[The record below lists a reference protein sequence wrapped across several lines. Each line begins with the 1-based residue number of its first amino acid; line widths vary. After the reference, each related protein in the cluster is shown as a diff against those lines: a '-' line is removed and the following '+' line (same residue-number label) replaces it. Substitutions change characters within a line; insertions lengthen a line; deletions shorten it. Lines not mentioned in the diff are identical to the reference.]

1 MKFAKLS
8 PEADMTK
15 VIQCDDMG
23 NDTLIVRL
31 PDKIENKRAVMLKEG
46 QYAILYKA
54 GKVYD
59 AIHKKGMYE
68 IESSKQAKTRK
79 EMEKWRKFNP
89 PKKDDSELC
98 MIVFNMREIIGNN
111 FSIDKPMEYIDWSK
125 DKPIK
130 ARFTCKGIFS
140 FVIEDPYL
148 FFSRVFGIRDH
159 YSKLELIEQIR
170 KQAVESIQEGINE
183 LSNEYKL
190 SMELVKTKTSE
201 LEIKV
206 KENEYDLKLK
216 MRGIKITYFELTD
229 LDIVADKKDLNKE
242 ENQLVLKRLDSVL
255 EKVKDNYKLI
265 DKDNVRIY
273 LNDNGEITYKSNIG
287 ICVKC
292 GNLLEKNG
300 KYCKI
305 CGAKI

>member
-8 PEADMTK
+8 PEADKTK
-15 VIQCDDMG
+15 IIQCDDMD
-23 NDTLIVRL
+23 NDILVVRL
-31 PDKIENKRAVMLKEG
+31 QDKIENKRAVMLRDG

-68 IESSKQAKTRK
+68 IDSSKQAKTRK
-79 EMEKWRKFNP
+79 EMEKWRNFVP

-98 MIVFNMREIIGNN
+98 MIVFNMKDIVGNK
-111 FSIDKPMEYIDWSK
+111 FSIEKPIEYIDWSK
-125 DKPIK
+125 EKPIK
-130 ARFTCKGIFS
+130 ARITCKGQFN
-140 FVIEDPYL
+140 FKIEDPFL
-148 FFSRVFGIRDH
+148 FFSRVFGVRDH

-170 KQAVESIQEGINE
+170 NQAVESIQEGINE

-190 SMELVKTKTSE
+190 SIELVKTKTSE

-216 MRGIKITYFELTD
+216 MRGIKITYFELFDFDISADEDDKT
-229 LDIVADKKDLNKE
+229 LD
-242 ENQLVLKRLDSVL
+242 NQRVLKRLDAVL
-255 EKVKDNYKLI
+255 EKLKDNYKLI
-265 DKDNVRIY
+265 DEDNIRIH
-273 LNDNGEITYKSNIG
+273 LNDEGEITYKSNIG

-292 GNLLEKNG
+292 GNLLERDS

>member
-98 MIVFNMREIIGNN
+98 MIVFNMREIVGNN

-130 ARFTCKGIFS
+130 ARFTCKGIFN

-206 KENEYDLKLK
+206 KENEYDLKLLEYGVK
-216 MRGIKITYFELTD
+216 LTYF
-229 LDIVADKKDLNKE
+229 DIKEFKINQKKFKFF
-242 ENQLVLKRLDSVL
+242 
-255 EKVKDNYKLI
+255 
-265 DKDNVRIY
+265 
-273 LNDNGEITYKSNIG
+273 
-287 ICVKC
+287 
-292 GNLLEKNG
+292 
-300 KYCKI
+300 
-305 CGAKI
+305 

>member
-1 MKFAKLS
+1 
-8 PEADMTK
+8 
-15 VIQCDDMG
+15 
-23 NDTLIVRL
+23 
-31 PDKIENKRAVMLKEG
+31 
-46 QYAILYKA
+46 
-54 GKVYD
+54 
-59 AIHKKGMYE
+59 
-68 IESSKQAKTRK
+68 
-79 EMEKWRKFNP
+79 
-89 PKKDDSELC
+89 
-98 MIVFNMREIIGNN
+98 
-111 FSIDKPMEYIDWSK
+111 
-125 DKPIK
+125 
-130 ARFTCKGIFS
+130 
-140 FVIEDPYL
+140 
-148 FFSRVFGIRDH
+148 
-159 YSKLELIEQIR
+159 
-170 KQAVESIQEGINE
+170 
-183 LSNEYKL
+183 
-190 SMELVKTKTSE
+190 
-201 LEIKV
+201 
-206 KENEYDLKLK
+206 

>member
-8 PEADMTK
+8 EGADLSS
-15 VIQCDDMG
+15 VIQCDDMD
-23 NDTLIVRL
+23 NDTLVVRL
-31 PDKIENKRAVMLKEG
+31 PDKIENKKPVMLKEN
-46 QYAILYKA
+46 QYAILYKN
-54 GKVYD
+54 GKVHD

-68 IESSKQAKTRK
+68 IEASKQAKTRK
-79 EMEKWRKFNP
+79 EMEKWRQFVP

-98 MIVFNMREIIGNN
+98 MIVFNLKEILHNS
-111 FSIDKPMEYIDWSK
+111 FSIEKPIEYIDWSK

-130 ARFTCKGIFS
+130 AKITCKGVFNFRID
-140 FVIEDPYL
+140 DPYL
-148 FFSRVFGIRDH
+148 FFSRVYGVRDH

-170 KQAVESIQEGINE
+170 KQAVNSIEEGINE

-190 SMELVKTKTSE
+190 SIELIKTKTSE

-216 MRGIKITYFELTD
+216 LRGIKITYFELTE
-229 LDIVADKKDLNKE
+229 LDISAEETDKTE
-242 ENQLVLKRLDSVL
+242 ENRAILRRLESIL
-255 EKVKDNYKLI
+255 EKIKDTPKMI
-265 DKDNVRIY
+265 DKDNIKIV
-273 LNDNGEITYKSNIG
+273 LNDDGEITYKSNIG
-287 ICVKC
+287 ICMKC
-292 GNLLEKNG
+292 GELLEKDS